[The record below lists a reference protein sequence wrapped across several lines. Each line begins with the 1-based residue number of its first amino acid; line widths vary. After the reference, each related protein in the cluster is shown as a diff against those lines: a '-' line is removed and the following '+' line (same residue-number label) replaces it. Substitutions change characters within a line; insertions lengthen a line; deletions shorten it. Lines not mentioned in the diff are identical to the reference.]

1 MQMRSVSGLVLFV
14 LMAACIGG
22 AAAAELS
29 GRQSM
34 LLANNCLQCHARPGV
49 PAPQIGDAAAWNKLA
64 GKGEAALLA
73 NAVQG
78 LGGMPPLGYCSA
90 CTEQDLRAL
99 IRFMAKL
106 PAPAAPAGAA
116 K

>member
-14 LMAACIGG
+14 LMAAGVGG
-22 AAAAELS
+22 AVAAELS

-73 NAVQG
+73 SAVQG

-106 PAPAAPAGAA
+106 PAPAGAA

>member
-14 LMAACIGG
+14 LMAAGVGG

-34 LLANNCLQCHARPGV
+34 LLANNCLQCHARAGV
-49 PAPQIGDAAAWNKLA
+49 PAPQIGDAPAWQKLA

-73 NAVQG
+73 SAVQAWA
-78 LGGMPPLGYCSA
+78 A
-90 CTEQDLRAL
+90 CRRWA
-99 IRFMAKL
+99 I
-106 PAPAAPAGAA
+106 AAPAPSRTSGR
-116 K
+116 